1 MKIANSRIA
10 LNLKDSG
17 EIGVLL
23 DRAHF
28 WQGTGPLM
36 ILHYYDR
43 QHPRKQTVALPSDT
57 GFAFGTAGTP
67 SLGARGELRV
77 ESRSNGL
84 EVIGE
89 FPSIGIRMAVDI
101 ALLDAGFSVRLNSDA
116 IEERLPDLYRVLAVE
131 ILPQFGAARTGEPG
145 YLTLPNWSGCQTFY
159 NKTYPRE
166 VRQTIYSSNDQWENV
181 CDMPV
186 FGITRNHG
194 TLCGL
199 VAAGDYDAELIC
211 RLHWE
216 NDQAN
221 SVHPNL
227 IYRWEQQDALLPGR
241 REVRYFFTSP
251 NDASGEGYVA
261 CGRAYREFLRSER
274 GLQTWAE
281 KETERPVVADYRDRF
296 FLKIFM
302 AYKDPQADGRGRYH
316 ATCTFDEVKQIL
328 EECLAM
334 GMSRLAV
341 MLVGWGR
348 DGHDGMPP
356 TRFPVDLHLGGEE
369 GFRMV
374 LEWCRDRDIMLG
386 VHDSYGEGYACSPE
400 FDLGDVIRHR
410 TGEAWQ
416 GIIWSG
422 GQVHKICPSV
432 FVEKHTR
439 RDISHLS
446 ALGVYGHHHI
456 DAIGSFMT
464 CHSHTHPLELRQ
476 DFTRQVSKMFR
487 IARETMGSVS
497 TEMPFGPYFADVD
510 GFFHSYTDPSP
521 WHRASP
527 MGRFFLDRTVP
538 LLQTA
543 VHGSINCGESV
554 GEHDDD
560 PLYWL
565 DLGLTPV
572 WEVCAHPSESFGIPA
587 FSSVAQ
593 TMLRIYNLYF
603 GNDGLAV
610 LLGQREILS
619 RSEPAKLV
627 SCTQYSGGIEVWV
640 NRSKMPYNGIS
651 PGEFHVIRS
660 KFIED
665 LR

>member
-1 MKIANSRIA
+1 MA
-10 LNLKDSG
+10 LDLKDSG
-17 EIGVLL
+17 EMGVLL
-23 DRAHF
+23 DGCHPWRGA
-28 WQGTGPLM
+28 GPLL

-43 QHPRKQTVALPSDT
+43 QHPRRQAVALPSDK
-57 GFAFGTAGTP
+57 GSAFGTAGTP
-67 SLGARGELRV
+67 SLGAGGDLQVKHHAGR
-77 ESRSNGL
+77 L

-89 FPSIGIRMAVDI
+89 FPSIGIRLTVDI
-101 ALLDAGFSVRLNSDA
+101 VLLDTGFSVRLGPDA
-116 IEERLPDLYRVLAVE
+116 IEERRPGLYRVLAIE
-131 ILPQFGAARTGEPG
+131 LLPQFGSARTGEPG

-181 CDMPV
+181 CGMPV
-186 FGITRNHG
+186 FGITRSQG
-194 TLCGL
+194 TMCGL
-199 VAAGDYDAELIC
+199 VAAGDYDAELVC
-211 RLHWE
+211 RTHWE
-216 NDQAN
+216 TGQAN

-227 IYRWEQQDALLPGR
+227 IYRWEQQDELLPGR
-241 REVRYFFTSP
+241 REVRYLFTAP
-251 NDASGEGYVA
+251 GDISGEGYVA

-274 GLQTWAE
+274 GLLNWTE
-281 KETERPVVADYRDRF
+281 KAVERPVVADFRDRF

-302 AYKDPQADGRGRYH
+302 AYKEPQADGRGRYH

-356 TRFPVDLHLGGEE
+356 TRFPVDPRLGGEE

-374 LEWCRDRDIMLG
+374 LEWCRNRDVMLG

-400 FDLGDVIRHR
+400 FDPGDVIHHR

-422 GQVHKICPSV
+422 GQVHKICPAV

-439 RDISHLS
+439 RDVSHLS
-446 ALGVYGHHHI
+446 ELGVYGHHHI

-464 CHSHTHPLELRQ
+464 CHSREHPLERRE
-476 DFTRQVSKMFR
+476 DFTRQVSKMFQV
-487 IARETMGSVS
+487 ARETMGSVS

-510 GFFHSYTDPSP
+510 GFFHSYTEPSP

-527 MGRFFLDRTVP
+527 VGQFFLDRTVP

-543 VHGSINCGESV
+543 VRGSINCGESV
-554 GEHDDD
+554 GEHEDDL
-560 PLYWL
+560 LYWL
-565 DLGLTPV
+565 DLGLTPA
-572 WEVCAHPSESFGIPA
+572 WEVCSRPSESFGIPS
-587 FSSVAQ
+587 FSSAARA
-593 TMLRIYNLYF
+593 MLRVYDLYF
-603 GNDGLAV
+603 GSGGLAV
-610 LLGQREILS
+610 LLGPREILS
-619 RSEPAKLV
+619 RREPAALV
-627 SCTQYSGGIEVWV
+627 SCTQYSGGLEVWV
-640 NRSKMPYNGIS
+640 NRGGAPYDGIPPGGFRITDERDS
-651 PGEFHVIRS
+651 P
-660 KFIED
+660 
-665 LR
+665 